1 MKFFFKNYYFFLL
14 FYFLQT
20 HFVFAQFTFDS
31 TEQNIPNINIDKEND
46 STLNEEFSRIFHQ
59 NEDNQWGSSVLVA
72 NKAIDVFKN
81 HQNNKLVTDW
91 HSKLGFLYLKHDIYT
106 LALDVYYSGLK
117 YAKNLPAEK
126 AQLYNDISRVYL
138 SVNFNLFHAE
148 KYLLSALKLQQK
160 IKEKEKREKLRAIT
174 YNQLGIIQERKNKY
188 KKARTYYQK
197 ALNIRSDLKD
207 TSGLVN
213 SYYTIGYFYNST
225 GNNDSALF
233 FYNKGLRIVNSPDMK
248 ISYLLKRA
256 LIYAQKHEFD
266 LAFADIDDAM
276 TITNQESNKN
286 LSRIL
291 KTKSEIFDYQSK
303 IKEAIDIAEQ
313 ALTEANKY
321 NQSSIKQKLY
331 PLIISYYKKQ
341 ENYKRVSDYQST
353 YFNFYRLKS
362 KERGKIV
369 QRYILT
375 KEDKTIHQLEAD
387 RKKLQN
393 TNRIMYLSIA
403 GLLILL
409 SVSVFLSIYYFKH
422 KQELN
427 KTSIEVK
434 TQAVIAQILGNISG
448 KERNIEEFL
457 QDTLKVVLKIPWLR
471 FETKGAIFLTNE
483 EGNLRM
489 VAHQNLGESLLKM
502 CAIVKPGECLC
513 GRVLKYKKTLHCDRV
528 GEKHEFRPEGM
539 KPHGH
544 YNIPF
549 LFQGK
554 VLGVLTLYLRQGHK
568 KEEYEVTFL
577 ETIAKTISSVIN
589 RKSIQEKIKIQAI
602 EQEKLNQKLFAQKL
616 ELEQRNSEIKQYA
629 KQQDA
634 LNQKF
639 FAQTLELDQ
648 RNIEIKQYSKKLEQQ
663 NKQIEN
669 AHKDVTDSIT
679 YAQTIQEALLPK
691 KEQLDALFSEYFIFF
706 QPKQVVSGDFYSA
719 QKVGDKLIFT
729 VADCTGHGVPGGFI
743 TMLGITFISELI
755 HHKEVKNS
763 AQILEILRTNI
774 KGIFAEFGTKNT
786 NGFDISFCVVDTKTN
801 ILSFAGA
808 YNSLY
813 IIRNKELI
821 EYKGT
826 KNPIGW
832 HPKEM
837 PFTESKIQ
845 LQNEDII
852 YLFTDGYY
860 DQIGE
865 NKKKFLRKRF
875 KMLLTEIHDLPMKE
889 QKRIL
894 KGIFDKWKGK
904 EPQTDDVTVMGIK
917 WKI

>member
-1 MKFFFKNYYFFLL
+1 M
-14 FYFLQT
+14 
-20 HFVFAQFTFDS
+20 
-31 TEQNIPNINIDKEND
+31 NIPTKFLILLLCLFSFKFINAQVGNTKATIAVIINEKEND
-46 STLNEEFSRIFHQ
+46 SLINEKFINLFNKYESNEWGVAIPIANQAINIFQ
-59 NEDNQWGSSVLVA
+59 
-72 NKAIDVFKN
+72 KRKN
-81 HQNNKLVTDW
+81 YQLIADW
-91 HSKLGFLYLKHDIYT
+91 HHKLGFLYLKHDIYT
-106 LALDVYYSGLK
+106 LALDVYYSALK
-117 YAKNLPAEK
+117 YTKNLPEERAR
-126 AQLYNDISRVYL
+126 LYNDIARVYL
-138 SVNFNLFHAE
+138 SLNFDLYHAE
-148 KYLLSALKLQQK
+148 KYLQSSLKIQQK
-160 IKEKEKREKLRAIT
+160 IKDKNVKEKLRAYT
-174 YNQLGIIQERKNKY
+174 NNQLGIIYERKTKY
-188 KKARTYYQK
+188 RKARAYYQK
-197 ALNIRSDLKD
+197 ALDIRLRIKD
-207 TSGLVN
+207 TLGLAN
-213 SYYTIGYFYNST
+213 SYYTIGYFYNFT
-225 GNNDSALF
+225 GNKDSALV
-233 FYNKGLRIVNSPDMK
+233 FYNKGLEIAKNANLK

-256 LIYAQKHEFD
+256 LIYAQKKKFD
-266 LAFADIDDAM
+266 LALADIDSAT
-276 TITNQESNKN
+276 TIVKEQSKKDI
-286 LSRIL
+286 SRVL
-291 KTKSEIFDYQSK
+291 KAKSEIFDYQSK
-303 IKEAIDIAEQ
+303 INEAIDYAEQ
-313 ALTEANKY
+313 ALSQADKY
-321 NQSSIKQKLY
+321 NQSLIKLKLY

-341 ENYKRVSDYQST
+341 ANYKRVSDYQSA

-362 KERGKIV
+362 KEREKII
-369 QRYILT
+369 QQYILT
-375 KEDKTIHQLEAD
+375 KEDNTISQLEKE

-393 TNRIMYLSIA
+393 KNRLMYLLIA
-403 GLLILL
+403 TLLILL
-409 SVSVFLSIYYFKH
+409 TASIILSIYYFKN
-422 KQELN
+422 KQKLN
-427 KTSIEVK
+427 KNSLEVK
-434 TQAVIAQILGNISG
+434 TQAVIAQILGNITG
-448 KERNIEEFL
+448 KERTIEEFL
-457 QDTLKVVLKIPWLR
+457 GDALKIILEIPWLR
-471 FETKGAIFLTNE
+471 FETKGAIFLTNQ

-489 VAHQNLGESLLKM
+489 VAHENLGDSLLKM

-513 GRVLKYKKTLHCDRV
+513 GRVLKYKKSLHCSKV
-528 GEKHEFRPEGM
+528 GEKHDFRPEGM

-549 LFQGK
+549 LFHDK
-554 VLGVLTLYLRQGHK
+554 VLGVLTLYLKEGHK
-568 KEEYEVTFL
+568 KEEYEVKFL
-577 ETIAKTISSVIN
+577 ETIAATISSVIN
-589 RKSIQEKIKIQAI
+589 RKSIQEKLKLQAI

-616 ELEQRNSEIKQYA
+616 ELEQRNIEIKQYA

-663 NKQIEN
+663 NKQIEA

-691 KEQLDALFSEYFIFF
+691 KEQLDQLFKEYFIFF

-755 HHKEVKNS
+755 HHREVKNS
-763 AQILEILRTNI
+763 AQILEVLRENI
-774 KGIFAEFGTKNT
+774 KGIFAEFGTRNT

-813 IIRNKELI
+813 IIRNGELI

-837 PFTESKIQ
+837 PFTESKVQ
-845 LQNEDII
+845 LQNNDII

-917 WKI
+917 WLI

>member
-14 FYFLQT
+14 FYFFHT
-20 HFVFAQFTFDS
+20 PFVFAQFAFDS
-31 TEQNIPNINIDKEND
+31 SEQKLPNILIHKESD
-46 STLNEEFSRIFHQ
+46 LELNEKFSEIFQ
-59 NEDNQWGSSVLVA
+59 KYKDNQWGSSVEIA
-72 NKAIDVFKN
+72 NKAIEAFKKRK
-81 HQNNKLVTDW
+81 NNKLIVDW
-91 HSKLGFLYLKHDIYT
+91 HHKLGFLYLKHDIYA
-106 LALDVYYSGLK
+106 LALDIYYSALK
-117 YAKNLPAEK
+117 YTKELPEEK
-126 AQLYNDISRVYL
+126 ARLYNDIARVYL
-138 SVNFNLFHAE
+138 TTNINLHRAENF
-148 KYLLSALKLQQK
+148 LLNALKIQEK
-160 IKEKEKREKLRAIT
+160 IEDEKAKEKLRANT
-174 YNQLGIIQERKNKY
+174 NNQLGIIYERKTKY
-188 KKARTYYQK
+188 NIARSYYQK
-197 ALNIRSDLKD
+197 ALNIRLRIKD
-207 TSGLVN
+207 TLGITN
-213 SYYTIGYFYNST
+213 SYYTIGYFYNLT
-225 GNNDSALF
+225 GKKDSAF
-233 FYNKGLRIVNSPDMK
+233 IFYNKGLAIAKNADMK

-256 LIYAQKHEFD
+256 LIYAQKQKFD
-266 LAFADIDDAM
+266 LALKDVENAEQIAK
-276 TITNQESNKN
+276 TESNKD

-291 KTKSEIFDYQSK
+291 QTKSEIFDYQSK
-303 IKEAIDIAEQ
+303 INEAINYAEQ
-313 ALTEANKY
+313 ALEQANKY
-321 NQSSIKQKLY
+321 NQSTIKLKLY

-341 ENYKRVSDYQST
+341 ANYKKVSDYQSS
-353 YFNFYRLKS
+353 YFNFYRLKN
-362 KERGKIV
+362 KEREKII
-369 QRYILT
+369 QLYILK
-375 KEDKTIHQLEAD
+375 KEDKTITQLEAQK
-387 RKKLQN
+387 KKLQK
-393 TNRIMYLSIA
+393 TNRIMYFLSA
-403 GLLILL
+403 VLLILL
-409 SVSVFLSIYYFKH
+409 IAAIILSIYYFKN
-422 KQELN
+422 KQKLN
-427 KTSIEVK
+427 KNSLEVK
-434 TQAVIAQILGNISG
+434 TQAVIARILGNITG
-448 KERNIEEFL
+448 KERSVEEFL
-457 QDTLKVVLKIPWLR
+457 QDALKIILEIPWLR
-471 FETKGAIFLTNE
+471 FETKGAIFLTNQ
-483 EGNLRM
+483 EGNLHM
-489 VAHQNLGESLLKM
+489 VAHENLGAPLLKM
-502 CAIVKPGECLC
+502 CAVVKPGECLC
-513 GRVLKYKKTLHCDRV
+513 GKVLKYKKAIHCSKIDER
-528 GEKHEFRPEGM
+528 HEFRPEGM

-549 LFQGK
+549 LFHGK
-554 VLGVLTLYLRQGHK
+554 VLGVLTLYLKHGHK
-568 KEEYEVTFL
+568 KEDYEVKFL
-577 ETIAKTISSVIN
+577 ETIAASISSVIN
-589 RKSIQEKIKIQAI
+589 RKNIQEKLKIQAI

-616 ELEQRNSEIKQYA
+616 ELEQRNIEIKQYS

-648 RNIEIKQYSKKLEQQ
+648 RNIEINQYSKKLEQQ
-663 NKQIEN
+663 NKQIEA

-691 KEQLDALFSEYFIFF
+691 TEQLDTLFQEYFIFF
-706 QPKQVVSGDFYSA
+706 QAKQVVSGDFYSA

-755 HHKEVKNS
+755 HHREVKNA
-763 AQILEILRTNI
+763 AQILEILRQNI
-774 KGIFAEFGTKNT
+774 KGIFAEFGTRNT

-813 IIRNKELI
+813 IIRNGELI

-837 PFTESKIQ
+837 PFTENKVQ
-845 LQNEDII
+845 LHNNDII

-865 NKKKFLRKRF
+865 TKKKFLRKRF

>member
-1 MKFFFKNYYFFLL
+1 MLFKFTNLLIFSTFL
-14 FYFLQT
+14 FHFINT
-20 HFVFAQFTFDS
+20 HAQINNQKPIVAIVINENETDS
-31 TEQNIPNINIDKEND
+31 TANEKFKELFNKYTNNAWGTAIP
-46 STLNEEFSRIFHQ
+46 
-59 NEDNQWGSSVLVA
+59 VA
-72 NKAIDVFKN
+72 NQAIDVLKKRK
-81 HQNNKLVTDW
+81 NNKFVTYW
-91 HSKLGFLYLKHDIYT
+91 HRQLGFLYLKHDIYT

-117 YAKNLPAEK
+117 YTQNLPVEK
-126 AQLYNDISRVYL
+126 AYLYNDIARIYL
-138 SVNFNLFHAE
+138 SMNIDLYHAE
-148 KYLLSALKLQQK
+148 RYLLSSLKIQEQIKNQNTKKKLQ
-160 IKEKEKREKLRAIT
+160 AYT
-174 YNQLGIIQERKNKY
+174 NNQLGIIYERKTKY
-188 KKARTYYQK
+188 KKARAYYKK
-197 ALNIRSDLKD
+197 ALDMRLQIKD
-207 TSGLVN
+207 TAGLAN

-225 GNNDSALF
+225 GNKDSALF
-233 FYNKGLRIVNSPDMK
+233 FYNKGLEIAKSADMK

-256 LIYAQKHEFD
+256 LIYALKNKFD
-266 LAFADIDDAM
+266 LALADIDNAM
-276 TITNQESNKN
+276 ALANTQLNKD

-291 KTKSEIFDYQSK
+291 KTKSEIYDYQENTLK
-303 IKEAIDIAEQ
+303 AIELAEQ
-313 ALTEANKY
+313 ALAEADKY
-321 NQSSIKQKLY
+321 NQSSIKLKLY

-341 ENYKRVSDYQST
+341 KNYRKVSDYQAA
-353 YFNFYRLKS
+353 YFNFYRLKY
-362 KERGKIV
+362 KEREKII
-369 QRYILT
+369 QKYILK
-375 KEDKTIHQLEAD
+375 KEDKTISLLEAD
-387 RKKLQN
+387 RKKLQK
-393 TNRIMYLSIA
+393 TNRMMYLLIA
-403 GLLILL
+403 ALLILL
-409 SVSVFLSIYYFKH
+409 FASIILTIYYFKN
-422 KQELN
+422 KQKLN
-427 KTSIEVK
+427 ENSLKVK
-434 TQAVIAQILGNISG
+434 TQAIIAQILGNITG

-457 QDTLKVVLKIPWLR
+457 QNALKIILEIPWLR

-489 VAHQNLGESLLKM
+489 VAHENLGASLLKM

-513 GRVLKYKKTLHCDRV
+513 GKVLKYKKTLHCDHV
-528 GEKHEFRPEGM
+528 GDQHDFRPEGM
-539 KPHGH
+539 TPHGH

-549 LFQGK
+549 LFHNK
-554 VLGVLTLYLRQGHK
+554 VLGVLTLYLKEGHK
-568 KEEYEVTFL
+568 KEEYEVKFL
-577 ETIAKTISSVIN
+577 ETVAASISSVIN
-589 RKSIQEKIKIQAI
+589 RKSIQEKLRLQAI

-616 ELEQRNSEIKQYA
+616 ELEQRNIEIKQYA

-648 RNIEIKQYSKKLEQQ
+648 RNIEIKQYSKKLEEQK
-663 NKQIEN
+663 KQIEE
-669 AHKDVTDSIT
+669 AHRDVTDSIT

-691 KEQLDALFSEYFIFF
+691 KEQLDALFQEYFIFF

-719 QKVGDKLIFT
+719 QKVGDKLVFT

-755 HHKEVKNS
+755 HHREVKNS
-763 AQILEILRTNI
+763 AEILEILRTNI

-801 ILSFAGA
+801 VLSFAGA

-813 IIRNKELI
+813 ILRNGELI

-832 HPKEM
+832 HPKETT
-837 PFTESKIQ
+837 FTESKVQ
-845 LQNEDII
+845 LQNNDII

-917 WKI
+917 WKM

>member
-1 MKFFFKNYYFFLL
+1 
-14 FYFLQT
+14 LQT

-31 TEQNIPNINIDKEND
+31 NEQKIPDIVIDKEND
-46 STLNEEFSRIFHQ
+46 STLNEIFSKIFHKT
-59 NEDNQWGSSVLVA
+59 EDNQWGNSVSVA

-81 HQNNKLVTDW
+81 RQNYQLVAEW
-91 HSKLGFLYLKHDIYT
+91 HRKLGFLYLKHDIYT

-117 YAKNLPAEK
+117 YTKNLPYEK

-138 SVNFNLFHAE
+138 SINFNLYHAE
-148 KYLLSALKLQQK
+148 KYLLSALKIQQK
-160 IKEKEKREKLRAIT
+160 IKEKEKREKLRAVS
-174 YNQLGIIQERKNKY
+174 YNQLGILQERKSKY
-188 KKARTYYQK
+188 KKARAYYQK
-197 ALNIRSDLKD
+197 ALDIRSDIRD

-213 SYYTIGYFYNST
+213 SYYTIGYFYNIT
-225 GNNDSALF
+225 GNKDSALF
-233 FYNKGLRIVNSPDMK
+233 FYNKGLEIANNPDMK

-256 LIYAQKHEFD
+256 LIYAQKNKFD
-266 LAFADIDDAM
+266 LAFADIDSTM
-276 TITNQESNKN
+276 EIVNKLPNKN

-291 KTKSEIFDYQSK
+291 KAKSEIFDYQSK
-303 IKEAIDIAEQ
+303 IKEAVDFAEQ

-321 NQSSIKQKLY
+321 NQSSIKLKLY
-331 PLIISYYKKQ
+331 PLLISYYKKLA
-341 ENYKRVSDYQST
+341 NYKKVSDYQSA

-362 KERGKIV
+362 KERDKII
-369 QRYILT
+369 QRYIFA
-375 KEDKTIHQLEAD
+375 KEDKIISQLEAD
-387 RKKLQN
+387 RKKLQK

-409 SVSVFLSIYYFKH
+409 SVSIFLSLYYFKH
-422 KQELN
+422 KQEIN
-427 KTSIEVK
+427 KTSFEIK
-434 TQAVIAQILGNISG
+434 TQAIIAQILGNITG
-448 KERNIEEFL
+448 KERSIEEFL
-457 QDTLKVVLKIPWLR
+457 QDALKIVLRIPWLY
-471 FETKGAIFLTNE
+471 FENKGAIFLTNE

-489 VAHQNLGESLLKM
+489 VAHENLGESLLKM

-513 GRVLKYKKTLHCDRV
+513 GKVLKNKKPIHCDHV
-528 GEKHEFRPEGM
+528 GEKHEFRPDGM
-539 KPHGH
+539 LPHGH

-549 LFQGK
+549 LFHDK
-554 VLGVLTLYLRQGHK
+554 VLGVLTLYLKQGHK
-568 KEEYEVTFL
+568 KEEHEVRFL
-577 ETIAKTISSVIN
+577 ETIAATISSVIN
-589 RKSIQEKIKIQAI
+589 RKSIQEKLKIQAV

-616 ELEQRNSEIKQYA
+616 ELEQRNIEIKQYA

-663 NKQIEN
+663 NKQIEE

-691 KEQLDALFSEYFIFF
+691 KEQLDTLFSEYFIFF

-755 HHKEVKNS
+755 HHREIKNS

-774 KGIFAEFGTKNT
+774 KGIFAEFGTQNT
-786 NGFDISFCVVDTKTN
+786 NGFDIAFCVLDTKNN

-813 IIRNKELI
+813 IIRNGELI

-826 KNPIGW
+826 KNPIGY

-837 PFTESKIQ
+837 PFEESKVQ
-845 LQNEDII
+845 LQNNDII

-904 EPQTDDVTVMGIK
+904 EAQTDDVTVMGIK